1 MKEKQDGD
9 DSIGIEFL
17 SNLDRHAKPVNVV
30 RFSPNGKLCIY
41 YKECLCASVVG

>member
-30 RFSPNGKLCIY
+30 RFSPNGKFLFTFPICR
-41 YKECLCASVVG
+41 GF

>member
-17 SNLDRHAKPVNVV
+17 SNLDRHSKPVNVV
-30 RFSPNGKLCIY
+30 SFSPNGMININNSNS
-41 YKECLCASVVG
+41 ASYFIF